1 MTETI
6 VPEGSGAGQND
17 DRETHGVER
26 YMKIGKIPE
35 RVLKRSVLKQLP
47 IHTDKITGGAGV
59 GEDCAVF
66 APENGDCTAVCV
78 NTTTGA
84 AEHIGSYA
92 VHAAVNNIAAGG
104 ADPKAILVAAVFP
117 ENTEEA
123 RLRTVMK
130 QIGDAAGTL
139 GITVAGGHTEISGGV
154 SEPVLSITGIG
165 QKDRDRQACIRPEK
179 HALAD
184 KDIVMT
190 KWAGLA
196 GTAWIAQERREEL
209 LTRYPAY
216 FIDEAAALEQRLSVV
231 PEAATAGKSGVP
243 MMHDA
248 SRGGIFAALW
258 ELAERAGVG
267 LSVHLKA
274 IPIRQETV
282 EICNF
287 YDINP
292 YELAAGGSLLML
304 AENGYGLVRDL
315 AEARISAAVIGRTD
329 LSNDKVIIN
338 GEERRFLEP
347 PKGDGLDKVFANAC

>member
-1 MTETI
+1 
-6 VPEGSGAGQND
+6 
-17 DRETHGVER
+17 
-26 YMKIGKIPE
+26 MKIGKIPE

-78 NTTTGA
+78 NTTTGTA
-84 AEHIGSYA
+84 GHIGSYA

-130 QIGDAAGTL
+130 QIGDAAGAL
-139 GITVAGGHTEISGGV
+139 GIIVAGGHTEISGGV

-165 QKDRDRQACIRPEK
+165 QKNQDQRACARPEK

-196 GTAWIAQERREEL
+196 GTAWIARERRAEL
-209 LTRYPAY
+209 LARYPAY

-231 PEAATAGKSGVP
+231 PEAATAGKSGVL

-258 ELAERAGVG
+258 ELAQRAGVG

-292 YELAAGGSLLML
+292 YELAAGGSLSFSMP
-304 AENGYGLVRDL
+304 AEKLSRPSPFGGSKKRRSSPFMITLSFDKSVLPITAAGIR
-315 AEARISAAVIGRTD
+315 ASARIRTSPYPFSASRSR
-329 LSNDKVIIN
+329 L
-338 GEERRFLEP
+338 P
-347 PKGDGLDKVFANAC
+347 PAASS